1 LCGTWQRMPW
11 SFSNTAAGAGVV
23 TTYLYDAFARLQT
36 IVTVSV

>member
-1 LCGTWQRMPW
+1 MPW